1 MSWRLIKRRKKEGFK
16 FGKKREEVESL
27 NF

>member
-1 MSWRLIKRRKKEGFK
+1 MCWRLVKRRKKEGFK